1 MKKSFLA
8 IALSISVLGTTQAN
22 DPVLMKINDKEIKKS
37 EFEYIY
43 GKNNSS
49 SSIDKKSLSEYL
61 VLFQNFKLKVI
72 EAEGKGI
79 DTTKA
84 FVNELAGY
92 RKQLAQP
99 YLTDKTVEEAL
110 ALDAYNRMKENVEVS
125 HILLRVPE
133 DASSADT
140 LAIYNKLIALRNTL
154 LATPAKPKK
163 GAKTKKET
171 PLSLKEK
178 FETLAA
184 KTSEDPSKNDNK
196 GYLGFI
202 SAAMT
207 VYPFEVAAYGTPIGQ
222 ISMPVRTNYGY
233 HLILVHSHR
242 PDQGQVL
249 TAHIMKS
256 NRPKND
262 SIKPEQSDADAH
274 KAILEIYAK
283 LKAGEKFE
291 DLAKTASDDQG
302 SSQKGGE
309 LPWFGAGRMIKE
321 FETTAFS
328 LKSKGEF
335 SEPFKTRFGWHIIQ
349 LKDKKGVDP
358 FETKKEEILNSI
370 SRDERA
376 NAGQNAVIERLK
388 KEYSFTEN
396 RASLTAMVKLAET
409 NFPTDSVYQATVKTA
424 TQELFTLGGK
434 AHSQAE
440 FASYLKIQPAGSKKS
455 GSDFVNN
462 NYKGFVKQAVLAYED
477 TQLESK
483 YPEFKNLMQ
492 EYHDGMLLFE
502 ISNNEVWEKA
512 SKDTEGLKKYFAD
525 NKAKY
530 NWSAPKYKG
539 MVIYCNDK
547 ATEKKARAII
557 KKCSADTVVV
567 TLRKA
572 LNDSITRVKIDK
584 GLFAKGENKA
594 IDGKVLK
601 GEEFVPESKFPVVFV
616 VGKLLKTG
624 PEDFT
629 DVRGLV
635 TSDYQNY
642 LEEKWLKELNQKYKI
657 VVNEDVLKTVK
668 P

>member
-8 IALSISVLGTTQAN
+8 IALSFSVLGTTQAN

-99 YLTDKTVEEAL
+99 YLTDKTVEDAL
-110 ALDAYNRMKENVEVS
+110 ALEAYNRMKENVEVS

-133 DASSADT
+133 DATSADT
-140 LAIYNKLIALRNTL
+140 LAIYNKLIAYRNTL
-154 LATPAKPKK
+154 LAAPAKAKK
-163 GAKTKKET
+163 GAKVKKET
-171 PLSLKEK
+171 PMTLKEK
-178 FETLAA
+178 FEKLAVQV
-184 KTSEDPSKNDNK
+184 SEDPSKNDNK
-196 GYLGFI
+196 GYLGFV
-202 SAAMT
+202 SAGMT
-207 VYPFEVAAYGTPIGQ
+207 VYPFEVAAYNTPIGQ
-222 ISMPVRTNYGY
+222 ISMPIRTNYGY
-233 HLILVHSHR
+233 HLILVQSHR

-262 SIKPEQSDADAH
+262 SIKPEQADADAH

-291 DLAKTASDDQG
+291 DLAKSSSDDTG
-302 SSQKGGE
+302 SAQKGGE

-321 FETTAFS
+321 FETTAFAM
-328 LKSKGEF
+328 KSKGDF

-349 LKDKKGVDP
+349 LKDKKGIDT
-358 FETKKEEILNSI
+358 FEAKKEEILTSI

-388 KEYSFTEN
+388 KEYNFAEN
-396 RASLTAMVKLAET
+396 KAALNAMSELAKS
-409 NFPTDSVYQATVKTA
+409 NFPTDSTYLATVKTA
-424 TQELFTLGGK
+424 TQELFKLNGK
-434 AHSQAE
+434 PYTQAE
-440 FASYLKIQPAGSKKS
+440 YAAFLKTQPAGAKKS
-455 GSDFVNN
+455 GSDFVTN
-462 NYKGFVKQAVLAYED
+462 NYKTFVKQAVLAYED
-477 TQLESK
+477 TQLEAK

-525 NKAKY
+525 NKTKY

-539 MVIYCNDK
+539 MVIYCKDK
-547 ATEKKARAII
+547 ETEKKAKAII
-557 KKCSADTVVV
+557 KKCSADTVVL
-567 TLRKA
+567 TLRKT
-572 LNDSITRVKIDK
+572 LNDSISRIKIDK
-584 GLFAKGENKA
+584 GLFSKGENKA
-594 IDGKVLK
+594 IDGKVFK
-601 GEEFVPESKFPVVFV
+601 GEEFVPESKYPIVFV
-616 VGKLLKTG
+616 SGKLLKTG
-624 PEDFT
+624 PEEFS